1 MVWRLSSYMI
11 IIFLGSSGMHG
22 ITNKL
27 TLGKGHHFFQSFGWQ
42 AHGVPAPRPCGTPKQ
57 CPWAARLF
65 QALPLHWC
73 SAAPPACLACMV
85 PLRLGLQLVSSF
97 TAKRQLIG
105 GLACQTG
112 HNGAFCAVAA
122 SGCWHVA
129 CVGGA
134 HRHLHCGL
142 QPKTAGQ
149 APYQA
154 HPHFPAFFEK
164 RPGFFGLC
172 GP

>member
-1 MVWRLSSYMI
+1 MI

-65 QALPLHWC
+65 QALPLQWC
-73 SAAPPACLACMV
+73 FGSATSLFALHGATGAGLAACFKFYRKKAAGWRPCPPGRPQWGAVCGGSNWLLAC
-85 PLRLGLQLVSSF
+85 G
-97 TAKRQLIG
+97 I
-105 GLACQTG
+105 
-112 HNGAFCAVAA
+112 
-122 SGCWHVA
+122 
-129 CVGGA
+129 VGGA

-149 APYQA
+149 APHQA
-154 HPHFPAFFEK
+154 HPHFSAFSKK
-164 RPGFFGLC
+164 RPSPFGLC
-172 GP
+172 RP

>member
-1 MVWRLSSYMI
+1 MI

-73 SAAPPACLACMV
+73 FGSATRLFGLHGATRVGLAACFKLYRQKAAGWRPCLPDRPQWGVVCGGSNWLLACGM
-85 PLRLGLQLVSSF
+85 
-97 TAKRQLIG
+97 
-105 GLACQTG
+105 C
-112 HNGAFCAVAA
+112 
-122 SGCWHVA
+122 
-129 CVGGA
+129 GGA
-134 HRHLHCGL
+134 HRRLHCGL
-142 QPKTAGQ
+142 QPVKQLAR
-149 APYQA
+149 P
-154 HPHFPAFFEK
+154 PAR
-164 RPGFFGLC
+164 RPGTHPF
-172 GP
+172 